1 MLITQLRLIMT
12 TPTQMTPAK
21 MTPEKADAGCN
32 HALRVSLLDLKGPC
46 IVCHEYVVHNG
57 LAYLTGDLRC
67 VPCQR
72 AQLFRTVWPL
82 NREFAEG
89 WRQMFELAEVAHD
102 YQAKQDETAG
112 VPPDLSFFC
121 KHILREMHQGAHNTH
136 STAVMTE
143 ASAQDSERHQMLA
156 CLADVISRFD
166 ANAEA
171 NDVGGGLAHH
181 WRIFTTG
188 LGPIW
193 YVIDTSCRVDGH
205 PRVEGWYE
213 SKEEAEDK
221 IADLRAIYE
230 SDKDP
235 FNNTYEIVVRN
246 HPVGDGQLEWG
257 EPFDIDDKHN
267 MDADTA

>member
-1 MLITQLRLIMT
+1 VLITQLRLIMT

-46 IVCHEYVVHNG
+46 IVCHEFEVHNG

-112 VPPDLSFFC
+112 VPPDLDFC
-121 KHILREMHQGAHNTH
+121 SKHILREMHQGAHNTH

-143 ASAQDSERHQMLA
+143 ASAQDSERQQMLA

-166 ANAEA
+166 ANADAKGSTNAETKTGA
-171 NDVGGGLAHH
+171 AQSSPEGPRCPNVECSGHAIE
-181 WRIFTTG
+181 RISRFGYKCST
-188 LGPIW
+188 
-193 YVIDTSCRVDGH
+193 CERVLQCVECGS
-205 PRVEGWYE
+205 RVTDAGMRLC
-213 SKEEAEDK
+213 
-221 IADLRAIYE
+221 DLCSVLKE
-230 SDKDP
+230 SD
-235 FNNTYEIVVRN
+235 FGN
-246 HPVGDGQLEWG
+246 
-257 EPFDIDDKHN
+257 
-267 MDADTA
+267 